1 MGAKPMP
8 KPPFKDP
15 RGHSIRIYSDIYD
28 SPAFK
33 SLTPP
38 DVMAYLALRR
48 DLKGSNNGDLSL
60 TLAKAKER
68 GINHHMTLARSL
80 RALCAVGLICLT
92 RKGGTQRGGQRLPS
106 LYAVTDVDVYA
117 MPQKQVEARKAD
129 DAWRKVT
136 SEEQGRSLIERA
148 EEAVKKAPTKLKTS
162 GHAVTVTRTSRDM
175 KTATTGTSRDTW
187 TDRPGHFVTHGK
199 NSANPMP
206 MRVADGFSGVG
217 DFQSHRTRRVSPIHI
232 ATPVGEMGACSDAD
246 TGNYHRLTKPTDGRG
261 WLPAGLGDRE
271 AVPEAVTRKAAKHLA
286 KLPRGSHDAIAIQ
299 AGRTAG
305 LSIDQLIAWADTDTM
320 AGALAAGSRPW
331 RDLWAHTNLEERT

>member
-1 MGAKPMP
+1 MP

-33 SLTPP
+33 SLTPT

-60 TLAKAKER
+60 TLARAKTR

-106 LYAVTDVDVYA
+106 LYGMTDVDIYA

-136 SEEQGRSLIERA
+136 TEEQGRSLIEQA
-148 EEAVKKAPTKLKTS
+148 EDAVKKASAKLKNL

-175 KTATTGTSRDTW
+175 KTATTRTSRDTW
-187 TDRPGHFVTHGK
+187 TDRPGHLVTHGK
-199 NSANPMP
+199 NSVNLIP
-206 MRVADGFSGVG
+206 MRVTDGFSGA
-217 DFQSHRTRRVSPIHI
+217 DYFQNHRARRVSPIHI
-232 ATPVGEMGACSDAD
+232 ATPGGGMGANSDTDA
-246 TGNYHRLTKPTDGRG
+246 GIYHRLTTPMDGRG
-261 WLPAGLGDRE
+261 WLPAGLVDRV
-271 AVPEAVTRKAAKHLA
+271 AVPEAVTRKARKHLA
-286 KLPRGSHDAIAIQ
+286 KLPMGAHDAVAIQ
-299 AGRTAG
+299 AGRAAG
-305 LSIDQLIAWADTDTM
+305 LSIEQLSAWADPDTV
-320 AGALAAGSRPW
+320 AGALAAGCRPW
-331 RDLWAHTNLEERT
+331 RDLWTHTSLEVQT